1 MHDES
6 RHAKCLTS
14 QFTDT
19 LGTKSDYEL
28 QATINRAQCFI
39 KQFIVHKND
48 KTYLSDRVW
57 RAVLWAAC
65 WKKGQRCLFNI
76 LAFKLCAQSIL
87 KKKNPVSPTFF
98 AKQPNMKLLVTQ
110 QRTLLYYQE
119 YQKMNISEVNGSP
132 SPGTPATRGRP

>member
-28 QATINRAQCFI
+28 YATINRAQCFI

-87 KKKNPVSPTFF
+87 KKKKPCVTHIFCQVAKYETTSNIVENPFV
-98 AKQPNMKLLVTQ
+98 LLGI
-110 QRTLLYYQE
+110 LE
-119 YQKMNISEVNGSP
+119 NEHF
-132 SPGTPATRGRP
+132 